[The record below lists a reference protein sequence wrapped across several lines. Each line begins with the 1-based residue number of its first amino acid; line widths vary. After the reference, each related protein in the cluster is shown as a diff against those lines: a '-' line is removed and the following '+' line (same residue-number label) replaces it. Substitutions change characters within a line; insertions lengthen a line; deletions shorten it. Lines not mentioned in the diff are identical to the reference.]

1 MILYLPLFAFAVL
14 LSFGMSHLVIRLS
27 VRYHLFDYPD
37 QRKLHVRPTP
47 HLGGVALFVSFWV
60 IFLLASLHFDSI
72 NQELSGKMWA
82 LFLASAVILATGIV
96 DDLKNLNFVEKL
108 TGQVIAAGIIIAAGF
123 TIPRFHIPFW
133 GSLEL
138 GWLSYPM
145 TFAWIIVLSNSI
157 NLIDGLDGL
166 AGSVSVSVC
175 FGLFLTG
182 LLLGVETVIATT
194 VCLSGSLV
202 GFLILNRPPAKLF
215 MGDSGALFIGFM
227 FSVLAVIC
235 PVKSYTAVAMFVPLV
250 AVGVPLIEV
259 AVTMVRRT
267 ASGQRFYV
275 ADNRHIYNYLVN
287 LGFSPEK
294 TVIILTSVSFAL
306 TVFVPALFWFDR
318 KRVFS
323 IFLAFLLLLFF
334 LFFVLR
340 LKHGQGWV
348 NGKRDSS

>member
-1 MILYLPLFAFAVL
+1 MILYLPLFVLAVL
-14 LSFGMSHLVIRLS
+14 VSLGMSHLVMRLC
-27 VRYHLFDYPD
+27 VKYGIFDYPD
-37 QRKLHVRPTP
+37 HRKLHAKPTP
-47 HLGGVALFVSFWV
+47 HLGGIALFVSFW
-60 IFLLASLHFDSI
+60 ILFLLASLHFDAI
-72 NQELSGKMWA
+72 NLELSGRMWA
-82 LFLASAVILATGIV
+82 LFLASAVILVTGIV
-96 DDLKNLNFVEKL
+96 DDLKNLNFVGKL
-108 TGQVIAAGIIIAAGF
+108 SGQLIAAGIIIAAGF
-123 TIPRFHIPFW
+123 TIPRFYIPFW

-145 TFAWIIVLSNSI
+145 TAAWIIVLSNSI

-175 FGLFLTG
+175 FGMFVTG

-194 VCLSGSLV
+194 VCLSGSIV
-202 GFLILNRPPAKLF
+202 GFLILNRPPARLF

-259 AVTMVRRT
+259 AVTLVRRT

-275 ADNRHIYNYLVN
+275 ADNRHIHNYLVN
-287 LGFSPEK
+287 LGFSRER
-294 TVIILTSVSFAL
+294 TVMILTCISLAL
-306 TVFVPALFWFDR
+306 TAFVPALFWFDR

-323 IFLAFLLLLFF
+323 IFIAFLLILFVS
-334 LFFVLR
+334 FFVLR
-340 LKHGQGWV
+340 LKHEQDRV
-348 NGKRDSS
+348 DGKRNST